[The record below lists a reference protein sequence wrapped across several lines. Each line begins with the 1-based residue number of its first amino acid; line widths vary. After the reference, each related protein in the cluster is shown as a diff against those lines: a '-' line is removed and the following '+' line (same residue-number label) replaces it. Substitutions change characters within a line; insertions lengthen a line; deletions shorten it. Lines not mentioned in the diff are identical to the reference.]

1 MRARILH
8 GHGAGLGRRR
18 EEEIVM
24 KALLSLLAAL
34 APWTVWAG
42 AAGGP
47 TGTIPEPS
55 TIALLAAGAVGV
67 ALAARRRR

>member
-1 MRARILH
+1 
-8 GHGAGLGRRR
+8 
-18 EEEIVM
+18 M